1 MIDGSEINKRLCMIE
16 NEMFISSSDLE
27 ENDDICENFETI
39 KLNVD
44 GKILNPN
51 LLKSQIRNKQ
61 RKANRKKT
69 ISNKDLQLQKK
80 AAEEFDSIS

>member
-69 ISNKDLQLQKK
+69 AGQSPHNSK
-80 AAEEFDSIS
+80 